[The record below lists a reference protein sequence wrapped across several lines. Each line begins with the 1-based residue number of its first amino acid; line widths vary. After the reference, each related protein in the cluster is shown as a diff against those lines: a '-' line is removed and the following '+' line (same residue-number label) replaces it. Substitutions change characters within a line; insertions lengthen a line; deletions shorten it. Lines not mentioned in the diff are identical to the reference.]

1 MSAPPPPSSLSLSPS
16 RSPSPAIDIAADHAL
31 RLCFAADRDPVD
43 DAGQVRLTFR
53 IRQVMAHVL
62 DDPPPGLT
70 DVAAGYR
77 SLLLRFLP
85 ATFDAHACAE
95 GLSRRLQTLP
105 PADSIASHPPPRCH
119 AIPVWYG
126 RDLGPDLSDVARH
139 VGLSEADVIALH
151 ASAVYTVAFLGFAP
165 GFPYLLGLPPALHIP
180 RLSSPRPRVPAGSV
194 AIAGAQAGIYPQR
207 SPGGWRLLGRTNQP
221 LLQLAS
227 TPQSLLWPGDEVRFV
242 PQPASEYREPSSPY
256 DPLDPQ
262 ISPIAGAVPGLRVL
276 SPGPLSTV
284 QDLGRPGWAH
294 LGISAGGAADAV
306 ALRVANRLVGNPD
319 GAAGL
324 ELTLRG
330 PELQAEIDL
339 CVAVLG
345 SLDVA
350 IDGVTA
356 PTGQTLQLRAGQVLR
371 CGVIRSGVRAY
382 LAVAGGLCVPS
393 IAGSMSTDLR
403 GGFGGLAGRALAT
416 GDRLW
421 LPDRARQIVEQ
432 PAPAL
437 ALSPQGLDLLRP
449 QTTLRVTWG
458 LQADWFAPSLR
469 RRLPDVSLTVGAQS
483 NRTGLRL
490 QADPPWTDSDGAQ
503 ALGTL
508 HTEGV
513 CAGAVQVPPDGQP
526 ILLGVE
532 QQATGGYPKLAQ
544 VIAADLPLLGR
555 LRPGD
560 RIALQPVDWL
570 QARAAYGTLQ
580 AQLAQATLPRPVP
593 HSARSR

>member
-1 MSAPPPPSSLSLSPS
+1 MNAPPPPPS
-16 RSPSPAIDIAADHAL
+16 RSPSRLPSPAIDVASDHAL
-31 RLCFAADRDPVD
+31 RLRFAEDCDPVD
-43 DAGQVRLTFR
+43 DAQQVRLTSR
-53 IRQVMAHVL
+53 IRQVMAQVL

-77 SLLLRFLP
+77 SLLLRFDP
-85 ATFDAHACAE
+85 AIFDAHACAE
-95 GLSRRLQTLP
+95 RLSLRLQSLP
-105 PADSIASHPPPRCH
+105 PTNSIASHPPPRCH

-126 RDLGPDLSDVARH
+126 GDLGPDLPDVARH
-139 VGLSEADVIALH
+139 AGLSEADVIALH

-165 GFPYLLGLPPALHIP
+165 GFPYLLGLPPALQLP

-221 LLQLAS
+221 LLQLAR
-227 TPQSLLWPGDEVRFV
+227 TPHTLLWPGDEVRFV
-242 PQPASEYREPSSPY
+242 PQPASAFREPLSPH

-262 ISPIAGAVPGLRVL
+262 IPPIAGAVPGLRVL

-319 GAAGL
+319 GDAGL

-350 IDGVTA
+350 IDGVA
-356 PTGQTLQLRAGQVLR
+356 VPVGQTLQLRAGQILR

-393 IAGSMSTDLR
+393 IAGSLATDLR
-403 GGFGGLAGRALAT
+403 GGFGGLSGRPLAT

-421 LPDRARQIVEQ
+421 VLDPTRQVASQNVPD
-432 PAPAL
+432 L

-449 QTTLRVTWG
+449 QMTLRVTWG
-458 LQADWFAPSLR
+458 VQADWFSPSLR
-469 RRLPDVSLTVGAQS
+469 QRLPDVSLTVGAQS

-490 QADPPWTDSDGAQ
+490 QADLPWTDFDGAQ
-503 ALGTL
+503 ALGMMR
-508 HTEGV
+508 TEGV

-532 QQATGGYPKLAQ
+532 QQATGGYAKLAQ